1 MHYHTG
7 TKAVSLW
14 SFSLFRSS
22 LSVGRSSL
30 RFRSSL
36 HTFSSVVRGIPIK
49 KKVFDFA
56 PFGCTFLY
64 VVFAV
69 SRSRL
74 LHAVVPLGIPAP
86 VVFVPTATPPPVH
99 YSVSLR
105 LHFGRSLGG
114 CIWIVSGFDILC
126 VAQSALA

>member
-1 MHYHTG
+1 MAG
-7 TKAVSLW
+7 AKVTK
-14 SFSLFRSS
+14 
-22 LSVGRSSL
+22 
-30 RFRSSL
+30 
-36 HTFSSVVRGIPIK
+36 IKNPII
-49 KKVFDFA
+49 DFA

-99 YSVSLR
+99 YFVSLR
-105 LHFGRSLGG
+105 LHYGRSLGG
-114 CIWIVSGFDILC
+114 YVGGGS
-126 VAQSALA
+126 